1 MNRAV
6 GIVGLGSAIP
16 QKVMTN
22 ADLEKIVDTT
32 DEWITSRTGIR
43 ERRIA
48 DDDVATSDL
57 GAEAALKALKAAN
70 MTPEEV
76 DLIVLATVSPDM
88 IFPASACFVQAKI
101 GASNAAAFDLSAGCS
116 GFIYSLAV
124 ASQMIATGLYNNAL
138 VIGAEVMSKMLNW
151 QDRNTCVLFGDAA
164 GAAVLKPVSDGSG
177 FLSFYLGADGTGA
190 ELLAFPGGGTRHPAT
205 EETLRDGLHGIHM
218 AGSEV
223 FKFAVRIMGEA
234 SLVAL
239 EKAGLTGDDVDLLIP
254 HQANTRI
261 IEAAMRRLKLPQEKV
276 YINLDRFG
284 NTSAASVAVALEECV
299 EQGRVKSGDNILMVG
314 FGAGLTWG
322 ATVLRWV

>member
-6 GIVGLGSAIP
+6 GIAGLGIALPPKI
-16 QKVMTN
+16 MTN
-22 ADLEKIVDTT
+22 ADVEKIVDTS

-48 DDDVATSDL
+48 DTHVAASDL
-57 GAEAALKALKAAN
+57 GAEAALNALKEAN

-76 DLIVLATVSPDM
+76 DLIILATVSPDM
-88 IFPASACFVQAKI
+88 IFPSTACFVQGKI
-101 GASNAAAFDLSAGCS
+101 GARNAAAFDLGAGCS
-116 GFIYSLAV
+116 GFIYAM
-124 ASQMIATGLYNNAL
+124 ATAAQMIATGLYNNAL

-151 QDRNTCVLFGDAA
+151 QDRNTCVLFGDGA
-164 GAAVLKPVSDGSG
+164 GAAVLKPVAEGSG

-190 ELLAFPGGGTRHPAT
+190 ELLMFPGGGTRHPAT
-205 EETLRDGLHGIHM
+205 EETLKEGLHSIHM

-239 EKAGLTGDDVDLLIP
+239 EKAGLTAEDVDLLIP

-261 IEAAMRRLKLPQEKV
+261 IEASVRRLKLAEDKV
-276 YINLDRFG
+276 YVNLDRYG
-284 NTSAASVAVALEECV
+284 NTSAASVAVALYECKM
-299 EQGRVKSGDNILMVG
+299 QGRVNPGDIILMVG

-322 ATVLRWV
+322 ATVLRWI

>member
-1 MNRAV
+1 MSRAV
-6 GIVGLGSAIP
+6 GIVGLGTAIP
-16 QKVMTN
+16 QQVMTN

-48 DDDVATSDL
+48 DANTATSDL
-57 GAEAALKALKAAN
+57 GAEAAHKALAAAN
-70 MTPEEV
+70 MTAEEV

-101 GASNAAAFDLSAGCS
+101 GAHNAAAFDLSAGCS
-116 GFIYSLAV
+116 GFIYGLAV

-164 GAAVLKPVSDGSG
+164 GAAVLKPVPEGSG

-190 ELLAFPGGGTRHPAT
+190 ELLAFPGGGSRHPAT
-205 EETLRDGLHGIHM
+205 AETLKEGLHSIHM

-234 SLVAL
+234 SQVAL
-239 EKAGLTGDDVDLLIP
+239 DKAGLTADDVDLLIP
-254 HQANTRI
+254 HQANNRI
-261 IEAAMRRLKLPQEKV
+261 IEAALRRLKMPDDKV

-299 EQGRVKSGDNILMVG
+299 EQGRVKPGDIVLMVG

-322 ATVLRWV
+322 ATVLRWI